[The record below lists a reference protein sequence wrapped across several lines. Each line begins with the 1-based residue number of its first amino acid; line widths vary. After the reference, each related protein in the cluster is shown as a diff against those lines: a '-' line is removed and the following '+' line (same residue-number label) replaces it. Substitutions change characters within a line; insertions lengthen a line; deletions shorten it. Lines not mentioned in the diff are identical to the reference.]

1 MATDPHHLL
10 LLQAALARC
19 LAATQGLLRQW
30 PAAAEA
36 VAPLLHTFG
45 SSVRA
50 ACGRARGEVRDLAS
64 TLFTLSLSY
73 LSHISLISLSSLS
86 ALSQVRDLAGA
97 FQAVA
102 AALAAAEAAREGGV
116 APLDVLAKVLQ
127 NTGGASHWFDAIR

>member
-36 VAPLLHTFG
+36 VAPLLHTLG
-45 SSVRA
+45 TSVRA
-50 ACGRARGEVRDLAS
+50 ACGRARGEM
-64 TLFTLSLSY
+64 
-73 LSHISLISLSSLS
+73 
-86 ALSQVRDLAGA
+86 RDLAGA

-127 NTGGASHWFDAIR
+127 NTGGALQRFDAIR